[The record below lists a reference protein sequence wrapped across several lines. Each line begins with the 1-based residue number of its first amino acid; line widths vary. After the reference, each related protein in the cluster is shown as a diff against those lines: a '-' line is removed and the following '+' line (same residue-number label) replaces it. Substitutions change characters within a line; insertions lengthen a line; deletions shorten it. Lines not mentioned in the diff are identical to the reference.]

1 MSAAPVSTQ
10 PGSAA
15 PRPGP
20 VGAARARP
28 APSLRQVLLRPF
40 ALPFALLLGVGSLVA
55 YGVNQNDEALQQV
68 LDAQTRLQLI
78 TDLSQ
83 QVSLMENGQ
92 RGFVITGQNDFLHP
106 YEDGKLAF
114 QADVFALHDLSVT
127 AQQRTNL
134 ARVQAAVARWDEVAA
149 QPEIGVRRDSLERAA
164 ARVGNGVG
172 RTLLDDA
179 RRVLTIMA
187 TNETARLNAAT
198 DRSSVLLSR
207 VRLVTVGGLL
217 LSIALLLVTAYRVTR
232 TVNRTVLELNGA
244 AQAIAQGEYARRTPP
259 MPVRELAQLGAQF
272 DAMAAAVQDR
282 EAQLRATA
290 EALQASNMHLERSNR
305 ELEQFAYVA
314 SHDLQEPLRT
324 IGSYTELLA
333 RRYHGKLDDRADQYI
348 AFTTSATLR
357 MKTLIQDLLAYSRV
371 RKAPRVMQ
379 DVNLADLTRDIVSDL
394 AVQIEGLGAQVDVGP
409 MPTVCSNPDLLRHA
423 LQNLIGN
430 ALKFQQP
437 GVPPR
442 VRVTAEREARRWVI
456 HVQDN
461 GIGIAPEYHERI
473 FGVFQRL
480 HGMDEYAGSGIGLAV
495 TRSAAEQLGGDL
507 WLDSTPGQGSTFH
520 LALPLTPAHTGDPL

>member
-1 MSAAPVSTQ
+1 MSAVPAPAEPAPVPVQ
-10 PGSAA
+10 GAA
-15 PRPGP
+15 PH
-20 VGAARARP
+20 

-40 ALPFALLLGVGSLVA
+40 VLPFALLLGVGGLVA
-55 YGVNQNDEALQQV
+55 YGVRQNDAALKHVLEAQV
-68 LDAQTRLQLI
+68 RLQLI
-78 TDLSQ
+78 TDMTN
-83 QVSLMENGQ
+83 QVSVMENSQ
-92 RGFVITGQNDFLHP
+92 RGFVITAQDSYLDPF
-106 YEDGKLAF
+106 EDGMLAF
-114 QADVFALHDLSVT
+114 QADTFALRDLSVT
-127 AQQRTNL
+127 DLQRTNL
-134 ARVQAAVARWDEVAA
+134 GRVKAAVTRWNEVAA
-149 QPEIGVRRDSLERAA
+149 QPEIRARRDSLDRAA

-172 RTLLDDA
+172 GGLLNEA
-179 RRVLTIMA
+179 RRVLAVMT
-187 TNETARLNAAT
+187 TNETLRLNAAAEQS
-198 DRSSVLLSR
+198 RVLLER
-207 VRLVTVGGLL
+207 VQWIAAGGLL
-217 LSIALLLVTAYRVTR
+217 LSVALLLLTAYRVTR
-232 TVNRTVLELNGA
+232 TVSRTVLDLNAA
-244 AQAIAQGEYARRTPP
+244 AQAIAQGDYARRTPR
-259 MPVRELAQLGAQF
+259 MPVQELAQLGAQF
-272 DAMAAAVQDR
+272 DAMAGAVQDR

-290 EALQASNMHLERSNR
+290 EALQASNTHLERSNR

-371 RKAPRVMQ
+371 RKAPRAAQ
-379 DVNLADLTRDIVSDL
+379 DVNLGDLTRDIVADL
-394 AVQIEGLGAQVDVGP
+394 SVQIKGSGAQVDVGP
-409 MPTVCSNPDLLRHA
+409 LPTVHSNPDLLRHA

-480 HGMDEYAGSGIGLAV
+480 HGMDEYTGSGIGLAV

-520 LALPLTPAHTGDPL
+520 LALPLTPAPTGDHP

>member
-1 MSAAPVSTQ
+1 
-10 PGSAA
+10 
-15 PRPGP
+15 
-20 VGAARARP
+20 
-28 APSLRQVLLRPF
+28 
-40 ALPFALLLGVGSLVA
+40 
-55 YGVNQNDEALQQV
+55 
-68 LDAQTRLQLI
+68 
-78 TDLSQ
+78 
-83 QVSLMENGQ
+83 MENGQ

-207 VRLVTVGGLL
+207 VRLVTVG
-217 LSIALLLVTAYRVTR
+217 A
-232 TVNRTVLELNGA
+232 A
-244 AQAIAQGEYARRTPP
+244 AQHRPAARHGVPRHPHREPHRAGTQRRGAGHRAGRVRTPHAP

-371 RKAPRVMQ
+371 RKAPRTTH
-379 DVNLADLTRDIVSDL
+379 DVNLGDLTRDIVADL

-409 MPTVCSNPDLLRHA
+409 LPTVHSNPELLRHA

-442 VRVTAEREARRWVI
+442 ARHCRARGAPLGDSRAGQRHRHRAGVPRADLRGVPAPARHGRVR
-456 HVQDN
+456 
-461 GIGIAPEYHERI
+461 G
-473 FGVFQRL
+473 QR
-480 HGMDEYAGSGIGLAV
+480 H
-495 TRSAAEQLGGDL
+495 R
-507 WLDSTPGQGSTFH
+507 PGRH
-520 LALPLTPAHTGDPL
+520 P

>member
-1 MSAAPVSTQ
+1 MSAVPALAEPAVSD
-10 PGSAA
+10 AA
-15 PRPGP
+15 IHS
-20 VGAARARP
+20 RA

-40 ALPFALLLGVGSLVA
+40 ALPFALLLGVGVLVA
-55 YGVNQNDEALQQV
+55 YGVNQNDQALNQV

-78 TDLSQ
+78 TDLAQ
-83 QVSLMENGQ
+83 QVSTMENGQ
-92 RGFVITGQNDFLHP
+92 RGFVITGQDDFLQP
-106 YEDGKLAF
+106 YGDGKLAF

-127 AQQRTNL
+127 PLQRSNL
-134 ARVQAAVARWDEVAA
+134 GRVQAIVARWDEESA
-149 QPEIGVRRDSLERAA
+149 QPEIRVRRDSLERAA
-164 ARVGNGVG
+164 ARVSNGVG
-172 RTLLDDA
+172 RTLLNDA
-179 RRVLTIMA
+179 RAVLDIMA
-187 TNETARLNAAT
+187 TNETVRLNTAADQSRT
-198 DRSSVLLSR
+198 LLSR
-207 VRLVTVGGLL
+207 VRWVSAGGLL
-217 LSIALLLVTAYRVTR
+217 LSITLLILTAYRVTR
-232 TVNRTVLELNGA
+232 TVSRTVLNLNGA
-244 AQAIAQGEYARRTPP
+244 AQAIAQGDYARRTPP

-272 DAMAAAVQDR
+272 DAMAGAVQER
-282 EAQLRATA
+282 EGQLRATA
-290 EALQASNMHLERSNR
+290 EALQASNTHLERSNR

-333 RRYHGKLDDRADQYI
+333 RRYQGQLDDRADQYI

-371 RKAPRVMQ
+371 RKAPRITQ
-379 DVNLADLTRDIVSDL
+379 EVNLQGLARDIVTDL
-394 AVQIEGLGAQVDVGP
+394 SVQIEGSGAQVDIGP
-409 MPTVCSNPDLLRHA
+409 LPTLRSNPDLLRHA

-430 ALKFQQP
+430 ALKFQRP

-442 VRVTAEREARRWVI
+442 VRVSAEREAQRWVI

-480 HGMDEYAGSGIGLAV
+480 HGMDEYTGSGIGLAV

-520 LALPLTPAHTGDPL
+520 LALPLTPAPTGAPL